1 MRAFLLSLLLIWT
14 TLVAREDVAKQISK
28 THSALKSFDKKY
40 SNLHKKMAETAAEIK
55 KKERDLQEQQDH
67 IARLSKEL
75 ERSQEQYESDHK
87 ELQTFKEKQQLIQEK
102 QTRIEKELIESLARN
117 ISIGMLGKDKSAVTT
132 QSLITEEILREL
144 NIQTQRN
151 IEKLEQEHNE
161 NAKTIES
168 YQTRATELQSAIS
181 RIDRQKG
188 ELLEVTRDNKN
199 SIESMQSDKAKYKAS
214 IDKLLAQKEALKNT
228 LAQLN
233 IIRSQEEKEKSER
246 VRQETTSAHARVTKS
261 GSSYQS
267 VKSKKYRGAKTIAPL
282 SDYKV
287 VKGFGPYTDPIYN
300 IKIYN
305 ESVTLQPAEQN
316 AKVKTVLNGKVILAK
331 NTPLLDNVVIIKHA
345 NGLHTIY
352 AHLDMIAPNIEKG
365 KRVKKG
371 AVIGRIDDELIFEVT
386 QDSFHID
393 PMTLIR

>member
-1 MRAFLLSLLLIWT
+1 MRAFLLSLLLIGT
-14 TLVAREDVAKQISK
+14 TLIAREDVAKQISK
-28 THSALKSFDKKY
+28 THRAIKSFDKKY
-40 SNLHKKMAETAAEIK
+40 SNLHKKMEMTAAEIK
-55 KKERDLQEQQDH
+55 KKERDLDEQQNH

-75 ERSQEQYESDHK
+75 EHSQEQYEADHK

-132 QSLITEEILREL
+132 ESLITEEILREL

-151 IEKLEQEHNE
+151 IEKLEQEHSE

-168 YQTRATELQSAIS
+168 YQARTADLQSAIS
-181 RIDRQKG
+181 RIDKQKS

-199 SIESMQSDKAKYKAS
+199 SIESMQRDKAKYKES

-233 IIRSQEEKEKSER
+233 IIRSQEEEKRER
-246 VRQETTSAHARVTKS
+246 AQQEAKSTQARVTKS

>member
-1 MRAFLLSLLLIWT
+1 
-14 TLVAREDVAKQISK
+14 
-28 THSALKSFDKKY
+28 
-40 SNLHKKMAETAAEIK
+40 
-55 KKERDLQEQQDH
+55 
-67 IARLSKEL
+67 
-75 ERSQEQYESDHK
+75 
-87 ELQTFKEKQQLIQEK
+87 LIQNK
-102 QTRIEKELIESLARN
+102 QERIEKELIESLARN
-117 ISIGMLGKDKSAVTT
+117 ISISMLGKDKSAVTT
-132 QSLITEEILREL
+132 ESVITEEILREL

-151 IEKLEQEHNE
+151 IEKLEHEHNE
-161 NAKTIES
+161 NARTIES
-168 YQTRATELQSAIS
+168 YQARTAELQSAIG
-181 RIDRQKG
+181 RIDKQKS
-188 ELLEVTRDNKN
+188 ELIEVTRDNKD
-199 SIESMQSDKAKYKAS
+199 SIRSMQQDKAKYKKS

-233 IIRSQEEKEKSER
+233 IIRSQEEEERERAQQKTKS
-246 VRQETTSAHARVTKS
+246 ADARVTKS
-261 GSSYQS
+261 GSSYQN
-267 VKSKKYRGAKTIAPL
+267 VKSKKYSGAKTIAPF
-282 SDYKV
+282 SAYKV
-287 VKGFGPYTDPIYN
+287 VKAFGPYTDPIYN

-305 ESVTLQPAEQN
+305 ESVTLQPTEQN

-393 PMTLIR
+393 PMTLIK

>member
-1 MRAFLLSLLLIWT
+1 MRAFLLSLLLIGT
-14 TLVAREDVAKQISK
+14 TLVAREDVTKQISK
-28 THSALKSFDKKY
+28 THSAIKSFDKKY
-40 SNLHKKMAETAAEIK
+40 SNLHKKMEKTAAEIK
-55 KKERDLQEQQDH
+55 KKEHDLDEQQDH

-75 ERSQEQYESDHK
+75 EHSQQQYEADHK
-87 ELQTFKEKQQLIQEK
+87 ELQAFKEKQQLIQEK

-132 QSLITEEILREL
+132 ESLIKEEVLREL

-151 IEKLEQEHNE
+151 IEKLEQEYNE

-168 YQTRATELQSAIS
+168 YQTRTAELQSAIS
-181 RIDRQKG
+181 RIDRQKS

-199 SIESMQSDKAKYKAS
+199 SIESMQRDKAKYKKS

-233 IIRSQEEKEKSER
+233 IIRSQEEEKRDREH
-246 VRQETTSAHARVTKS
+246 QEAKSAHARVTKS

-267 VKSKKYRGAKTIAPL
+267 VKSKRYNGAKTIAPL
-282 SDYKV
+282 SEYKV
-287 VKGFGPYTDPIYN
+287 VKEFGPYTDPIYN

-305 ESVTLQPAEQN
+305 ESVTLQPTEQN

>member
-1 MRAFLLSLLLIWT
+1 MRALLLSLLLIGT
-14 TLVAREDVAKQISK
+14 TLVAREDVTKQISK
-28 THSALKSFDKKY
+28 THSAIKSFDKKY
-40 SNLHKKMAETAAEIK
+40 SNLHKKMEKTAAEIK
-55 KKERDLQEQQDH
+55 KKEHDLDEQQDH

-75 ERSQEQYESDHK
+75 EHSQQQYEADHK
-87 ELQTFKEKQQLIQEK
+87 ELQAFKEKQQLIQEK

-132 QSLITEEILREL
+132 ESLIKEEVLREL

-151 IEKLEQEHNE
+151 IEKLEQEYNE

-168 YQTRATELQSAIS
+168 YQTRTAELQSAIS
-181 RIDRQKG
+181 RIDRQKS

-199 SIESMQSDKAKYKAS
+199 SIESMQRDKAKYKKS

-233 IIRSQEEKEKSER
+233 IIRSQEEEKRDREH
-246 VRQETTSAHARVTKS
+246 QEAKSAHARVTKS

-267 VKSKKYRGAKTIAPL
+267 VKSKRYNGAKTIAPL
-282 SDYKV
+282 SEYKV
-287 VKGFGPYTDPIYN
+287 VKEFGPYTDPIYN

-305 ESVTLQPAEQN
+305 ESVTLQPTEQN